1 MKRVLLELY
10 RVLFLVS
17 AQICGYLF
25 RSHFEKKNIWIFS
38 EKKLEARDNGY
49 HFFKYI
55 IEHHPEIN
63 AYYVIDKHGADVEKV
78 KRLGP
83 VVWYNSFKHCVYYY
97 IAKER
102 VCSQAHG
109 VRPFE
114 DYSSL
119 QRIKIYK
126 RKDQRQINLK
136 HGISKDFSSAF
147 DFRKMGYDLYIS
159 GVKSEY
165 DYIKTNFNYPDKN
178 IVLSGFCRFDALH
191 NLPKPKK
198 QILIMPTFRS
208 WLRTSDSSKPEA
220 SAEEMQK
227 FIDSDYYKFY
237 SSLLSNTDLLSKAVE
252 QGYSIVFYLHYTFQ
266 PYTKAF
272 KHLASEVVT
281 IAGRDGND
289 VQTLLKESSLLV
301 TDYSSVFFD
310 FAYMHKPVTYAQFDK
325 AEYREKHYKEGM
337 FVYERDGFG
346 PVCSDLKS
354 TVIEVEKE
362 LENNCLLDELY
373 MKRVSNFFIPY
384 DNHNC
389 ERVYKAIL
397 KLEE

>member
-1 MKRVLLELY
+1 MKKR
-10 RVLFLVS
+10 
-17 AQICGYLF
+17 IIMLF
-25 RSHFEKKNIWIFS
+25 RASYLVAAQLVAFMLHKFLERKDLWIFS

-49 HFFKYI
+49 HFFKFI
-55 IEHHPEIN
+55 REQHPEIN
-63 AYYVIDKHGADVEKV
+63 AYYVIDKYGADVEKV
-78 KRLGP
+78 KSLGP
-83 VVWYNSFKHCVYYY
+83 IVWYNSFRHCVYYY

-114 DYSSL
+114 EFSSL
-119 QRIKIYK
+119 QRIKLYR

-136 HGISKDFSSAF
+136 HGISKDYSSAF
-147 DFRKMGYDLYIS
+147 DFRKMGYDLYVS

-220 SAEEMQK
+220 SQEEMQK
-227 FIDSDYYKFY
+227 FVNSEYYHFY
-237 SSLLSNTDLLSKAVE
+237 SNLLSNEELIDAARGC
-252 QGYSIVFYLHYTFQ
+252 GYSIVFYLHYTFQ

-272 KHLASEVVT
+272 SSLASDVVT
-281 IAGRDGND
+281 IAGREGSD
-289 VQTLLKESSLLV
+289 VQTLLKESALLI

-310 FAYMHKPVTYAQFDK
+310 FAYMYKPVIYTQFDK

-337 FVYERDGFG
+337 FVYERDGYG
-346 PVCSDLKS
+346 PVCCDIES
-354 TVIEVEKE
+354 TVKEVINE
-362 LENNCLLDELY
+362 LKDNCELNFLY
-373 MKRVSNFFIPY
+373 GKRVLDFFIPY

-389 ERVYKAIL
+389 ERVYNAIL

>member
-1 MKRVLLELY
+1 M
-10 RVLFLVS
+10 
-17 AQICGYLF
+17 LF
-25 RSHFEKKNIWIFS
+25 RASYLVAAQLVAFMLHKFLERKDLWIFS

-49 HFFKYI
+49 HFFKFI
-55 IEHHPEIN
+55 REQHPEIN
-63 AYYVIDKHGADVEKV
+63 AYYVIDKYGADVEKV
-78 KRLGP
+78 KSLGP
-83 VVWYNSFKHCVYYY
+83 IVWYNSFRHCVYYY

-114 DYSSL
+114 EFSSL
-119 QRIKIYK
+119 QRIKLYR

-136 HGISKDFSSAF
+136 HGISKDYSSAF
-147 DFRKMGYDLYIS
+147 DFRKMGYDLYVS

-220 SAEEMQK
+220 SQEEMQK
-227 FIDSDYYKFY
+227 FVNSEYYHFY
-237 SSLLSNTDLLSKAVE
+237 SNLLSNEELIDAARGC
-252 QGYSIVFYLHYTFQ
+252 GYSIVFYLHYTFQ

-272 KHLASEVVT
+272 SSLASDVVT
-281 IAGRDGND
+281 IAGREGSD
-289 VQTLLKESSLLV
+289 VQTLLKESALLI

-310 FAYMHKPVTYAQFDK
+310 FAYMYKPVIYTQFDK

-337 FVYERDGFG
+337 FVYERDGYG
-346 PVCSDLKS
+346 PVCCDIES
-354 TVIEVEKE
+354 TVKEVINE
-362 LENNCLLDELY
+362 LKDNCELNFLY
-373 MKRVSNFFIPY
+373 GKRVLDFFIPY

-389 ERVYKAIL
+389 ERVYNAIL